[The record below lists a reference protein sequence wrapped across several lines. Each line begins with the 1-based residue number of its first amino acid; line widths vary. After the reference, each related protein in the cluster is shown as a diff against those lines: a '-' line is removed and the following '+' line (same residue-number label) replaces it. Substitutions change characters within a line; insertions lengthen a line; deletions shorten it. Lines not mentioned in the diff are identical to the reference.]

1 MCFRDGYVTP
11 RKAMLAQLLI
21 SMAGEYTWL
30 NIFRYVTFRGILAVL
45 TALGLGVAVFPH
57 AIAKLKQY
65 SIGEVTR
72 DDDVPMHSGKGGTP
86 TMGGVILLFAIIV
99 AVLLWADLTTRF
111 VWISLTG
118 LVGFGLIGL
127 VDDWIK
133 LKSAENG
140 TQRGLSVRVKL
151 LWQIA
156 VAAIVALM
164 LYISAAT
171 SAETAYIIPIL
182 KDISM
187 DFGIWFI
194 PLTVLVIVATS
205 NATNLT
211 DGLDGL
217 AILPIVM
224 VACGLGVFSYAAGHS
239 VFSEYLAIPFIEGAG
254 ELAILCGSIVGGGL
268 AFLAFNCHPAQ
279 VFMGDVG
286 ALALGTAI
294 AIVAVAVRQ
303 EVILF
308 VMGGLFVLEAVSVIT
323 QVISFKL
330 FGRRIWLMSP
340 LHHHLELKQ
349 WPETRITVRL
359 WIVSFVLVLAG
370 LATLKIR

>member
-1 MCFRDGYVTP
+1 
-11 RKAMLAQLLI
+11 MLTHFFL
-21 SMAGEYTWL
+21 SMADEYTWL
-30 NIFRYVTFRGILAVL
+30 NIFRYVTFRGVLAVL
-45 TALGLGVAVFPH
+45 TALGLGVVVFPY
-57 AIAKLKQY
+57 AIQKLRQY

-72 DDDVPMHSGKGGTP
+72 DDDVPMHSDKGGTP
-86 TMGGVILLFAIIV
+86 TMGGVIIIV
-99 AVLLWADLTTRF
+99 SVCIAVLLWADLNVRF
-111 VWISLTG
+111 VWIALLG
-118 LVGFGLIGL
+118 MLGFGLIGFI
-127 VDDWIK
+127 DDWVK
-133 LKSAENG
+133 LKSVVNG
-140 TQRGLSVRVKL
+140 TRRGLSVRVKL
-151 LWQIA
+151 LMQIA
-156 VAAIVALM
+156 IAAVVALAFYM
-164 LYISAAT
+164 SATLPSETDYIV
-171 SAETAYIIPIL
+171 PIL
-182 KDISM
+182 KDISL

-194 PLTVLVIVATS
+194 PLTMLVIVATS

-224 VACGLGVFSYAAGHS
+224 VAGGLGVFSYATGHS
-239 VFSEYLAIPFIEGAG
+239 VFSGYLAIPFIEGAG
-254 ELAILCGSIVGGGL
+254 ELAIFCASIVGGGL

-323 QVISFKL
+323 QVVSFKL

-340 LHHHLELKQ
+340 LHHHLELKH

-359 WIVSFVLVLAG
+359 WIVSFVLVLTG

>member
-1 MCFRDGYVTP
+1 
-11 RKAMLAQLLI
+11 MLAQLFI
-21 SMAGEYTWL
+21 SLADEFTWL

-45 TALGLGVAVFPH
+45 TALGLGVVIFPY
-57 AIAKLKQY
+57 AIQKLKQY

-72 DDDVPMHSGKGGTP
+72 DDDVPMHSDKGGTP
-86 TMGGVILLFAIIV
+86 TMGGVILIFSITV
-99 AVLLWADLTTRF
+99 AMLLWADLSSRF
-111 VWISLTG
+111 VWVALLG
-118 LVGFGLIGL
+118 LIGFGLIGFY
-127 VDDWIK
+127 DDWIK
-133 LKSAENG
+133 LNSVRNG
-140 TQRGLSVRVKL
+140 TRRGISAKTKL
-151 LWQIA
+151 VLQIA
-156 VAAIVALM
+156 VATGIALM
-164 LYISAAT
+164 LYMTAT
-171 SAETAYIIPIL
+171 TPAETTYIIPIL
-182 KDISM
+182 KNVSLDIG
-187 DFGIWFI
+187 FWFI
-194 PLTVLVIVATS
+194 PVTVLVIVATS

-224 VACGLGVFSYAAGHS
+224 VAGGLAVFSYAAGHA
-239 VFSEYLAIPFIEGAG
+239 VFSEYLAIPFIEGAS
-254 ELAILCGSIVGGGL
+254 ELAIFCGSIVGGGL

-308 VMGGLFVLEAVSVIT
+308 VMGGLFVLEAVSVIS

-330 FGRRIWLMSP
+330 TGRRIWLMSP

-359 WIVSFVLVLAG
+359 WIVSFVLVLTG

>member
-1 MCFRDGYVTP
+1 
-11 RKAMLAQLLI
+11 MLTHFFL
-21 SMAGEYTWL
+21 SMAGEHTWL
-30 NIFRYVTFRGILAVL
+30 NIFRYVTFRGVLAVM
-45 TALGLGVAVFPH
+45 TALALGVFVFPYT
-57 AIAKLKQY
+57 IRKLTQY

-86 TMGGVILLFAIIV
+86 TMGGVIIILSV
-99 AVLLWADLTTRF
+99 CIAVLLWADLNVRF
-111 VWISLTG
+111 VWIVLMG
-118 LVGFGLIGL
+118 MLGFAVIGFI
-127 VDDWIK
+127 DDWIK
-133 LKSAENG
+133 LKSVING
-140 TQRGLSVRVKL
+140 TPRGLSVRVKL
-151 LWQIA
+151 LMQIVTAA
-156 VAAIVALM
+156 VIALA
-164 LYISAAT
+164 LYMTAT
-171 SAETAYIIPIL
+171 SPVDTAYIVPVL
-182 KDISM
+182 KDISL

-194 PLTVLVIVATS
+194 PLTMLVIVATS

-224 VACGLGVFSYAAGHS
+224 VAGGLGVFSYATGHS
-239 VFSEYLAIPFIEGAG
+239 VFSQYLAIPFIEGAG
-254 ELAILCGSIVGGGL
+254 ELAIFCASIVGGGL

-279 VFMGDVG
+279 IFMGDVG

-294 AIVAVAVRQ
+294 AVVAVAVRQ
-303 EVILF
+303 ELVLF

-323 QVISFKL
+323 QVISYKL

-359 WIVSFVLVLAG
+359 WIVSFVLVLSG

>member
-1 MCFRDGYVTP
+1 
-11 RKAMLAQLLI
+11 MLAQLFI
-21 SMAGEYTWL
+21 SLSAEYSWL
-30 NIFRYVTFRGILAVL
+30 NVFRYVTFRGILAVL
-45 TALGLGVAVFPH
+45 TALGLGVVVFPY
-57 AIAKLKQY
+57 AIEKLKQY

-86 TMGGVILLFAIIV
+86 TMGGVILLLAIIV
-99 AVLLWADLTTRF
+99 AVLLWADLSTRF
-111 VWISLTG
+111 VWIALLG
-118 LVGFGLIGL
+118 LLGFGLIGFI
-127 VDDWIK
+127 DDWIK
-133 LKSAENG
+133 LKSVTNG
-140 TQRGLSVRVKL
+140 TRRGLSVRVKL
-151 LWQIA
+151 FWQVV
-156 VAAIVALM
+156 VAAVVALV
-164 LYISAAT
+164 LYQSAASPT
-171 SAETAYIIPIL
+171 ETAYIVPIL
-182 KDISM
+182 KDISL
-187 DFGIWFI
+187 DLGFWFI
-194 PLTVLVIVATS
+194 PLTMLVIVATS

-224 VACGLGVFSYAAGHS
+224 VACGLGIFSYAAGHS
-239 VFSEYLAIPFIEGAG
+239 VFSEYLAIPFIDGAG

-279 VFMGDVG
+279 IFMGDVG

-308 VMGGLFVLEAVSVIT
+308 VMGGLFVLEAASVIT
-323 QVISFKL
+323 QVISFKF

-359 WIVSFVLVLAG
+359 WILSFVLVLAG